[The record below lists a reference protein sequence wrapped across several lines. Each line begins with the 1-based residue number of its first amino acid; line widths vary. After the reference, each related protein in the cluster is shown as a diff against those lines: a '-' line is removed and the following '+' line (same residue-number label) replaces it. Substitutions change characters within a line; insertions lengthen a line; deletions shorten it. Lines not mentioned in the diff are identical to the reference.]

1 MKRSPRIVLIHA
13 TPVAMEPIHHAFSE
27 AWSEAE
33 LVNLLDD
40 GLTTER
46 GKTHDLSQTLI
57 ERFIDL
63 VHYAHRA
70 GADGILAT
78 CSAFGPA
85 IERAASELPVPV
97 LKPNEA
103 MFQAAF
109 EYGNKIGMLATF
121 APAVVT
127 MEAEFAEE
135 AARRGSSARL
145 ETIVVDD
152 AIDLLRKGD
161 AQAHNRLIAER
172 APELAHCDAV
182 LLAHFSTSRAATLV
196 RQRISKPVL
205 NAPATAVRRLRQLVE
220 HGTNS

>member
-1 MKRSPRIVLIHA
+1 MKASPRIVLIHA
-13 TPVAMEPIHHAFSE
+13 TPVAMEPIHCAFSE

-46 GKTHDLSQTLI
+46 SKTHDLSPALM
-57 ERFIDL
+57 ERFIEL

-85 IERAASELPVPV
+85 IERAASKLPVPV

-103 MFQAAF
+103 MFHAAF
-109 EYGNKIGMLATF
+109 ERGNRIGMLATF

-135 AARRGSSARL
+135 AARRGSQARL
-145 ETIVVDD
+145 ETIVIDG

-161 AQAHNRLIAER
+161 VQAHNRLVAQR

-182 LLAHFSTSRAATLV
+182 LLAHFSTSRAAALV
-196 RQRISKPVL
+196 QEHIDKPVL
-205 NAPATAVRRLRQLVE
+205 SAPSTAVQHMRQLVE
-220 HGTNS
+220 QGRVR

>member
-1 MKRSPRIVLIHA
+1 
-13 TPVAMEPIHHAFSE
+13 MEPIHHAFSE

-46 GKTHDLSQTLI
+46 TKTHDLSQTLI

-127 MEAEFAEE
+127 METEFAEE

-145 ETIVVDD
+145 ETIVVDH

-161 AQAHNRLIAER
+161 AQAHNWLIAER

-196 RQRISKPVL
+196 RQRVSKPVL
-205 NAPATAVRRLRQLVE
+205 DAPATAVRRLRQLVE
-220 HGTNS
+220 QRTNS